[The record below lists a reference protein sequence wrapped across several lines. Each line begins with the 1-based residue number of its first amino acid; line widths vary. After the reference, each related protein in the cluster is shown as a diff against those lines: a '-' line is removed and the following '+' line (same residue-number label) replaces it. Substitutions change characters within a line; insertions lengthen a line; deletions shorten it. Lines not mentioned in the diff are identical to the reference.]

1 MVSTRSGKSTKHTYA
16 ERVLNAYSQAQ
27 REHRRQSLHIATLRA
42 QVRKTAQERKDKLGP
57 NWASWVGK
65 AVRKLEEQGVLEPID
80 SSGYVRMTEEG
91 KKVLNVARRK
101 VLGSS
106 AKHNPTPEEE
116 GLLWRSIN
124 QQLSPASHISR
135 GSRRYSDV
143 QSSRKRRRSVRSRR
157 QSRGGMTEDEDHSE
171 APLASEYTTPVSKRR
186 RTTAVDPFSHPTPS
200 KLLSKMN
207 KTELKAKVKE
217 LQSILFAS
225 RTGTPHDDTQ
235 RSNEERADLLKELQ
249 EVRTELNLYRRR
261 TAIFGAE
268 DEELTDVED
277 HVLPPSVAGLLS
289 SIRDVRTTPPT
300 PTPPRRES
308 QMLLRTESGSVI
320 HGVSKQPTPAPSDE
334 EHLDID
340 ADQGMEYTTNE
351 GDMAYAEDV
360 LENGRQEWQV
370 VTEGGQVIT
379 PDMTPSVHEEQDVGG
394 TSVFREK
401 LASLERVLAEKDEKL
416 ADLRSHLARKDE
428 ALEEKGKEMDHL
440 HQTLTSKDN
449 RLTQLRDAVA
459 NQDIAIAERDG
470 ILSRKDAEL
479 SKTRATLVDIEDKLR
494 DQAVLLKDKDGI
506 ITTLRSEVD
515 NLRCAK
521 EVAESQVTTVRDEA
535 RAKQEAFEKMRQDHA
550 EGKTLVL
557 KAEAELN
564 ATRDRLRETEKQ
576 KERLEGL
583 HRGVLQK
590 LSEMEQTIQQKE
602 DDLDEK
608 NRQIA
613 DKDAT
618 IAELEG
624 NVQSIGEE
632 LEEAQTSMDDLIE
645 RLRSS
650 ETQKTEM
657 ETDLRATID
666 AVRKEKDGF
675 AAAMLVLRAEKA
687 STDTQNEELCGQ
699 VTSLTRDLRGAR
711 AEHTAAK
718 EAILGLLGTVDAV
731 QSARDDEA
739 GKSAATKQA
748 LGLAQTEAAKLR
760 EQVHEAEMEIQE
772 VRGELAVKHVALVS
786 EQTTVS
792 MLRSD
797 LNTAR
802 GELATVRKKLETTD
816 KELSDTR
823 TNIKRV
829 EDEAEELKVAKM
841 ADEDTIADLKT
852 LYEKLKRIQAEW
864 VNEVDQKFMS
874 VQSKPVQ
881 ERTKRAVASQI

>member
-1 MVSTRSGKSTKHTYA
+1 
-16 ERVLNAYSQAQ
+16 
-27 REHRRQSLHIATLRA
+27 
-42 QVRKTAQERKDKLGP
+42 
-57 NWASWVGK
+57 
-65 AVRKLEEQGVLEPID
+65 
-80 SSGYVRMTEEG
+80 
-91 KKVLNVARRK
+91 
-101 VLGSS
+101 
-106 AKHNPTPEEE
+106 
-116 GLLWRSIN
+116 
-124 QQLSPASHISR
+124 
-135 GSRRYSDV
+135 
-143 QSSRKRRRSVRSRR
+143 
-157 QSRGGMTEDEDHSE
+157 
-171 APLASEYTTPVSKRR
+171 
-186 RTTAVDPFSHPTPS
+186 
-200 KLLSKMN
+200 
-207 KTELKAKVKE
+207 LKAKVKE

-277 HVLPPSVAGLLS
+277 HILPPSVAGLLS
-289 SIRDVRTTPPT
+289 SIRDARTTPPT
-300 PTPPRRES
+300 PSPPRRES
-308 QMLLRTESGSVI
+308 QMLLRTDSGSVI

-334 EHLDID
+334 EHLDIG
-340 ADQGMEYTTNE
+340 ADQGMEYATNE

-360 LENGRQEWQV
+360 FANGRQEWQV

-379 PDMTPSVHEEQDVGG
+379 PDMTPSVHEEQDIGG

-428 ALEEKGKEMDHL
+428 ALEEKDKEMDHL
-440 HQTLTSKDN
+440 QQTLTSKDN
-449 RLTQLRDAVA
+449 RITQLRDAVA
-459 NQDIAIAERDG
+459 NQDIAIAEKDG
-470 ILSRKDAEL
+470 VLSQKDAEL
-479 SKTRATLVDIEDKLR
+479 SKTRATLVDLEDKLR

-506 ITTLRSEVD
+506 ITTLRSEID

-521 EVAESQVTTVRDEA
+521 EVAESQVTT
-535 RAKQEAFEKMRQDHA
+535 
-550 EGKTLVL
+550 
-557 KAEAELN
+557 
-564 ATRDRLRETEKQ
+564 Q

-590 LSEMEQTIQQKE
+590 LSEMEQTIQQRE

-613 DKDAT
+613 DKDAA

-739 GKSAATKQA
+739 GKSAATRQA

-829 EDEAEELKVAKM
+829 EDEAEELKAAKM
-841 ADEDTIADLKT
+841 ADENTIADLKT
-852 LYEKLKRIQAEW
+852 LYEKLKRVQAEW
-864 VNEVDQKFMS
+864 VNEVDQKVCPNAIVPCSF
-874 VQSKPVQ
+874 
-881 ERTKRAVASQI
+881 R